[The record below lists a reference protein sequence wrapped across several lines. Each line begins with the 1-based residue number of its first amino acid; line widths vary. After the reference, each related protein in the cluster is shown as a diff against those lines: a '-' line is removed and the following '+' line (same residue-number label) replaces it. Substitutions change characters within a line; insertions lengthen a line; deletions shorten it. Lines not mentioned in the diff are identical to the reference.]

1 MILKSIE
8 QKIKLAFIVSIGSLI
23 ISGIIVISVTILSL
37 NAVTSERNSVYVLD
51 HGVPLIVE
59 RMDTNINREAEYK
72 GHVNMFHQLFFT
84 IPPDDAFIEKNMEYA
99 MYLIDESGILEY
111 NNLREKGFYHSLLG
125 SSATA
130 TITTDSIHIDNEN
143 QQFTYY
149 GTQRIERETSILR
162 RLLVT
167 EGHIVDV
174 IRSEH
179 NPHGV
184 LITDWMTVKNTD
196 LEYERKRGY

>member
-1 MILKSIE
+1 MILKSVE
-8 QKIKLAFIVSIGSLI
+8 QKIKLALIVSIGSLA
-23 ISGIIVISVTILSL
+23 ISGIIVITVTILSL
-37 NAVTSERNSVYVLD
+37 GAVNSERNSVYVLD
-51 HGVPLIVE
+51 HGIPFIVE
-59 RMDTNINREAEYK
+59 RVNTNINREAEYK
-72 GHVNMFHQLFFT
+72 GHVNLFHQLFFT
-84 IPPDDAFIEKNMEYA
+84 IPPDDAFIKKNMEYA

-111 NNLREKGFYHSLLG
+111 NNLREKGFYNSLLG

-130 TITTDSIHIDNEN
+130 TITTDSIEIDTDN
-143 QQFTYY
+143 QRFTYY

-167 EGHIVDV
+167 EGKVIDA

-184 LITDWMTVKNTD
+184 LISDWVTVKNTD

>member
-1 MILKSIE
+1 MILKSVE
-8 QKIKLAFIVSIGSLI
+8 QKIKLALIVSVSSLVV
-23 ISGIIVISVTILSL
+23 SGIIVISVTVLSL
-37 NAVTSERNSVYVLD
+37 GIVSSERNSVYVLD
-51 HGVPLIVE
+51 NGIPFIVE
-59 RMDTNINREAEYK
+59 RVDTNINREAEYK
-72 GHVNMFHQLFFT
+72 GHVNLFHKLFFT

-111 NNLREKGFYHSLLG
+111 NNLREKGFYNSLLG

-130 TITTDSIHIDNEN
+130 TITTDSIEIDKEN
-143 QQFTYY
+143 QRFIYY

-167 EGHIVDV
+167 EGKIVDV

-184 LITDWMTVKNTD
+184 LITDWSTIKNTD

>member
-1 MILKSIE
+1 MILKSVE
-8 QKIKLAFIVSIGSLI
+8 QKIKLALIVSIGSLVM
-23 ISGIIVISVTILSL
+23 SGIIVITVTILCL
-37 NAVTSERNSVYVLD
+37 GALTSERNSVYVLD
-51 HGVPLIVE
+51 HGIPFIVE
-59 RMDTNINREAEYK
+59 RVNTNINREVEYK
-72 GHVNMFHQLFFT
+72 GHVNLFHKLFFT

-111 NNLREKGFYHSLLG
+111 NNLREKGFYNSLLG

-130 TITTDSIHIDNEN
+130 TIITDSIEIDTEN
-143 QQFTYY
+143 QRFTYY

-167 EGHIVDV
+167 EGKIVDV

-184 LITDWMTVKNTD
+184 LINDWVTVKNTD